1 MDEQSFQLQSDCGQ
15 CQPQC
20 EFFSH
25 SINSLEIL
33 INCFDDGDD
42 DGDAGDGDDDVHD
55 DDDDKP
61 GEGDSVGVGG
71 LGGEHCREE
80 RAWGEVIFMIIIS
93 IIIINDKLGLL
104 LMKWYLVLSMKMVF
118 GI

>member
-1 MDEQSFQLQSDCGQ
+1 MAKNH
-15 CQPQC
+15 
-20 EFFSH
+20 FSGAPKNAQNGCFWLFWLYRKWH
-25 SINSLEIL
+25 FIN
-33 INCFDDGDD
+33 GDD
-42 DGDAGDGDDDVHD
+42 GDGDDDVHD

-61 GEGDSVGVGG
+61 GEADSVGVGG

-80 RAWGEVIFMIIIS
+80 RAWGEVIIII